1 MRRGFI
7 VEKYAPVIGAFY
19 DGGTQAQ
26 LTMDITFEDG
36 RKNKLTS
43 TLLVH
48 DVDRF
53 AGARQEAA

>member
-1 MRRGFI
+1 MRRGF
-7 VEKYAPVIGAFY
+7 VAEKYAPVISAFY

-26 LTMDITFEDG
+26 ITMDITFEDG

-48 DVDRF
+48 DVDSIV
-53 AGARQEAA
+53 GARQKAA

>member
-1 MRRGFI
+1 M
-7 VEKYAPVIGAFY
+7 IGAFY

-36 RKNKLTS
+36 RKSKLTS

-53 AGARQEAA
+53 AGARQKAA